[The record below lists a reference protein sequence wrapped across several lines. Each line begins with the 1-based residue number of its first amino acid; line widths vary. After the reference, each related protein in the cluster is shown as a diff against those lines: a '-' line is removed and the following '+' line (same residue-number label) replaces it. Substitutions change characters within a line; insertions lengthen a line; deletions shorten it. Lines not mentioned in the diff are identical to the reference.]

1 MNYLKETKMEKVDE
15 RLEQLERRLRQARH
29 RAMFLW
35 ATGLVLTAGA
45 MINFWLPAA
54 SAQGDQRG
62 LEHRVTAL
70 EAQVVTLQEQ
80 NSVWVD
86 RVAAL
91 ESVLAHFSREA
102 DDVYIT
108 GANLHIVN
116 GLETTNTK
124 NGVGNLIVGYN
135 ELRPSAANDRTGSH
149 NIVVGKQHNFS
160 SFGGLAVGD
169 SHTISGSFA
178 SVTGGFENIAGGSS
192 SSVSGGLNNRAMGQF
207 AAVSGG
213 IMVDQGAVGGWSGGS
228 KGVSSVVGNFRS
240 P

>member
-1 MNYLKETKMEKVDE
+1 MTEVEKRLERMEK
-15 RLEQLERRLRQARH
+15 RLKHRRP
-29 RAMFLW
+29 RAVLVW
-35 ATGLVLTAGA
+35 AAGFFVIAGA
-45 MINFWLPAA
+45 TLNISLPPA
-54 SAQGDQRG
+54 SAQGSQNG
-62 LEHRVTAL
+62 LERRVTAL
-70 EAQVVTLQEQ
+70 EAQVAALQAQ
-80 NSVWVD
+80 NSVGAD
-86 RVAAL
+86 RIAAL
-91 ESVLAHFSREA
+91 ESVLAHFSREG
-102 DDVYIT
+102 DDVFIT

-116 GLETTNTK
+116 GFETTDTK

-160 SFGGLAVGD
+160 SYGGLAAGD

-178 SVTGGFENIAGGSS
+178 SVTGGFENIASGPS

-213 IMVDQGAVGGWSGGS
+213 IMVDQGTLGGWSGGS
-228 KGVSSVVGNFRS
+228 QGASSVVGNFRS